1 MLLIIP
7 TEIILNILTLPIN
20 DDNQQKKKE
29 KNKLIELN
37 HMN

>member
-20 DDNQQKKKE
+20 DDNQQKK
-29 KNKLIELN
+29 NTN
-37 HMN
+37 